1 MGKRIIIDK
10 NEVYRAKTEVCIE
23 LEGTEVFFTE
33 VYKKTLS
40 IVDEILHELLNCNV
54 ECEKDRGTQTKFETM
69 GNNIV
74 AFCGDRGQGK
84 TSAMQSCAA
93 LLRHCQSDPRKYKSI
108 IGDNKLIHGYM
119 FTILD
124 PIDPSALNHGE
135 SILKVLLSRLFI
147 LYTQYLKEFPKD
159 KDDVKKQKKTI
170 LELFQKCYMNIDY
183 INKSKKELEYDNLE
197 DLFNL
202 GNSSNLKSDLYN
214 LINSILELKCD
225 TQELKKCLIIQID
238 DLDLAMIDAF
248 QICEDI
254 RNYFS
259 IPNVLVFFA
268 VDNSKLRT
276 RVIDNYIH
284 RFEAILKYLSADYAK
299 QECAQLA
306 TKYLEKLLPAGH
318 IILLPNMSTY
328 VAERPSD
335 ISVSYFK
342 DENTDLFKKFTKCTD
357 IQEQLLK
364 LLYYK
369 TGIIFLKQDGGLH
382 PFLPHTMR
390 ALTHFIKLLDNMQ
403 DIPRTWS
410 NEADFKAG
418 LEVYA
423 QNLNMM
429 KHYFLNNWCG
439 SRLNYDE
446 YMKIKKLSEYY
457 NDSDYIVND
466 IRRDPNLKEALDI
479 LDTIQY
485 NLWFINSYT
494 SRGNNISLLYSLT
507 DCEEGGERISAY
519 TRFGFDYETFAER
532 IGNEALNKTEVVGWI
547 SAFCLDQDKYNMLH
561 PANTINT
568 CDKIF
573 DLFNPLYNI
582 DKLTT
587 GFGLSQKETIVL
599 QDSLE
604 EQGISGSA
612 RDYNE
617 WDFLWN
623 IKDILANVELCNY
636 INHLNNA
643 PDLFK
648 EYKDNKVDSIIKK
661 MTENLD
667 SWSKDKLQFLEME
680 SKVGEILFECW
691 NSTGNYKDVF
701 MSNRQNV
708 FLLIDDYMEKLEKK
722 VTSYRDSIQENVKID
737 IEYITELQRL
747 KVQYSTLR
755 LPLEVED
762 ALKDTEKDEDKS
774 KINPNGYLKQLQT
787 IEKDADVSYER
798 MLEKVKNML
807 SLNQTDLQPDAS
819 GEEND
824 ETEEK
829 NISDDSAVEN
839 IRVDLKNFLE
849 AKRTELRKLKDE
861 WKNFK
866 ETEESVKN
874 SLSSERNGTN

>member
-23 LEGTEVFFTE
+23 IEGTKVFFAE
-33 VYKKTLS
+33 VYQRSLF
-40 IVDEILHELLNCNV
+40 IVDEILHELLKCNV
-54 ECEKDRGTQTKFETM
+54 ECEKNRGYQTKFPTM

-93 LLRHCQSDPRKYKSI
+93 LLHLCQKDPSKYKSI
-108 IGDNKLIHGYM
+108 IGDNKLINEYI

-135 SILKVLLSRLFI
+135 SILKVLLSRLFV
-147 LYTQYLKEFPKD
+147 LYTQYIEDFQKEKD
-159 KDDVKKQKKTI
+159 NKEDVKKQKKTI

-183 INKSKKELEYDNLE
+183 INKSRKELEYDNLE

-214 LINSILELKCD
+214 LVNVILELQCD
-225 TQELKKCLIIQID
+225 PQKLKKCLIIQID

-318 IILLPNMSTY
+318 IILLPNVSTY
-328 VAERPSD
+328 VAEKPSE
-335 ISVSYFK
+335 ISVSYFI
-342 DENTDLFKKFTKCTD
+342 DENTDLFKKFSKCTD

-364 LLYYK
+364 LLYFK

-403 DIPRTWS
+403 DIPRMWS
-410 NEADFKAG
+410 DEADFKAS
-418 LEVYA
+418 LEVFA

-446 YMKIKKLSEYY
+446 YMKIKELSEYY
-457 NDSDYIVND
+457 NDSDYIVNE
-466 IRRDPNLKEALDI
+466 IRKDPNLKEALDI

-507 DCEEGGERISAY
+507 DCEEAGERISAY
-519 TRFGFDYETFAER
+519 TRFEFDYETFAER
-532 IGNEALNKTEVVGWI
+532 IGNETLNKKEVENWLTI
-547 SAFCLDQDKYNMLH
+547 FCLDKDKYNMLH
-561 PANTINT
+561 PAKTINT
-568 CDKIF
+568 CDRIF
-573 DLFNPLYNI
+573 DLFNPLYNV
-582 DKLTT
+582 DKIKTW
-587 GFGLSQKETIVL
+587 FGLRQKETIVL
-599 QDSLE
+599 QDSLGGQE
-604 EQGISGSA
+604 VSSSA
-612 RDYNE
+612 RDYNV
-617 WDFLWN
+617 WDLMWN
-623 IKDILANVELCNY
+623 IKDILANVEVCNY
-636 INHLNNA
+636 INRLNND
-643 PDLFK
+643 PDFFK

-701 MSNRQNV
+701 MSSRQNV
-708 FLLIDDYMEKLEKK
+708 CLLIDDYIEKLDKK
-722 VTSYRDSIQENVKID
+722 IATYKDSIQDNGKID
-737 IEYITELQRL
+737 TEYISELQRI
-747 KVQYSTLR
+747 KVQCSTLR
-755 LPLEVED
+755 LPLDVDDVLED
-762 ALKDTEKDEDKS
+762 VQKDESEKER
-774 KINPNGYLKQLQT
+774 NTFLKRLRT
-787 IEKDADVSYER
+787 IEIEVDEFYEGK
-798 MLEKVKNML
+798 LEKIKDML
-807 SLNQTDLQPDAS
+807 SNNPSDLQHDNS
-819 GEEND
+819 DEE
-824 ETEEK
+824 EAEVEK
-829 NISDDSAVEN
+829 NIPFNSAVED
-839 IRVDLKNFLE
+839 IRVDLTHFLE
-849 AKRTELRKLKDE
+849 AKSNELQTLKSE
-861 WKNFK
+861 WENAKGK
-866 ETEESVKN
+866 QSTVKN
-874 SLSSERNGTN
+874 SPSPEEKETN